1 MFDYL
6 VVGANNNSFAFVNAI
21 LRLTLKTVL
30 LVDDKVTPIEK
41 SKLNYLHQFTN
52 FFHIFCYDIS
62 KIEELP
68 YSILVNAMYDGPPK
82 LIFEKFSIVLQPILL
97 DESRDAEIIGI
108 KEALGEDIKLDPLEK
123 NWKKYTTSYLNLLKL
138 KMSINYDIYFTELH
152 KK

>member
-30 LVDDKVTPIEK
+30 LVDDRITPMEK
-41 SKLNYLHQFTN
+41 CKLDYLRQFTN
-52 FFHIFCYDIS
+52 FFHRFCFNIS
-62 KIEELP
+62 TIEEIP
-68 YSILVNAMYDGPPK
+68 YSTLVNAMYDGPPK
-82 LIFEKFSIVLQPILL
+82 LIFEKFSIVLQPILI
-97 DESRDAEIIGI
+97 DDNRDAEIIGI
-108 KEALGEDIKLDPLEK
+108 KEALGEDIDLYPLEN

-138 KMSINYDIYFTELH
+138 KMSHNYDIYFTELH